1 MKDLETNKNTMEE
14 IKEEEETEKLSDE
27 KALEVQMNY
36 LKSPLKNILYTLI
49 ANEQEAEE
57 TKNQNID
64 KGIYLYLKY
73 IYNKHYCNEIK
84 YMLGSINSSI
94 SNINDKNKKHKQN
107 KEFYEREINTIT
119 SEKIEYFNKKETLDK
134 ELELLTINK
143 MQNSICKT
151 EKSDPYSPTNTN
163 TNDADSTE
171 IIEKNKKIDELR
183 KKYTKLSQNIMGS
196 KKEFSVIKN
205 KNNLIQEEN
214 MLLNEKLKQK
224 QLIWDQIRKENEKIK
239 TAVIKRGS
247 LKQPF
252 NNDKKDEKKDE
263 KKEENDK
270 NPKNN
275 KKGSFFQNIFG
286 KKK

>member
-1 MKDLETNKNTMEE
+1 MEDLEINKNTMEE
-14 IKEEEETEKLSDE
+14 IKEEEETEKLSNE
-27 KALEVQMNY
+27 KAIEVQMDY

-49 ANEQEAEE
+49 ANEQEVEE

-151 EKSDPYSPTNTN
+151 EKSDPYSPINTN

-171 IIEKNKKIDELR
+171 IIEKNKKIDKLR
-183 KKYTKLSQNIMGS
+183 KKYTKLSQNIVGS

-252 NNDKKDEKKDE
+252 NNCKKDEKKD
-263 KKEENDK
+263 ENDK